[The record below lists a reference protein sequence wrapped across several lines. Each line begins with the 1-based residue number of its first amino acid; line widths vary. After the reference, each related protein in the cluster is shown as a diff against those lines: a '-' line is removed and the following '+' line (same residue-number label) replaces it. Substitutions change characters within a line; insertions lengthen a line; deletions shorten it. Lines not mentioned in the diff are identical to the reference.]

1 MPGGTVV
8 AIDDYTIMDAPP
20 GKFDLMV
27 DDEDDH
33 HSVFAKVSSRKAS
46 NFSNRRR
53 SVRELIMKV
62 KKINRMQIGETK
74 TAAVKHST
82 RSTDTGSAHS
92 PLGNLAST
100 RSRTRPQTRIGTR
113 LWRAFLD

>member
-1 MPGGTVV
+1 MLPQNTYLFCDWKKSGAFPPPPVPGGTVV

-62 KKINRMQIGETK
+62 KKTK
-74 TAAVKHST
+74 PRASCQGREWHWW
-82 RSTDTGSAHS
+82 RTG
-92 PLGNLAST
+92 
-100 RSRTRPQTRIGTR
+100 
-113 LWRAFLD
+113 